1 MSGKTRGRRLP
12 ARVYWVRRLM
22 VLGIATLLVVGIGK
36 MLGGSSDG
44 SSGDDTAQNVAAA
57 SQHTQDPVPSSP
69 ATGEDATSGKHH
81 GKQADDP
88 VTPVAMPSGA
98 CAASDVA
105 ITPSVP
111 DPVAGGDI
119 SLVLDISSLNT
130 PACTWTMS
138 GKTLALKI
146 TSGNDLIWT
155 TTECARAIP
164 QQDMVLRQAQPT
176 RVKLTWDARRSEPGC
191 PVQTA
196 WALPGTYH
204 LHVAALAG
212 QPQDVTFLLT
222 TPSPAELTKTAHPH
236 NGHHGKKKQS
246 TVD

>member
-1 MSGKTRGRRLP
+1 
-12 ARVYWVRRLM
+12 M
-22 VLGIATLLVVGIGK
+22 VLGIATLLVVGIAK

-44 SSGDDTAQNVAAA
+44 SSGGDTAQNVAAT
-57 SQHTQDPVPSSP
+57 SQHTQGLVPSSP
-69 ATGEDATSGKHH
+69 ATGDSASSGKHH
-81 GKQADDP
+81 KKQADDP
-88 VTPVAMPSGA
+88 VTPVVMPSGP

-105 ITPSVP
+105 ITPSVR
-111 DPVAGGDI
+111 DPVAERGI
-119 SLVLDISSLNT
+119 SLLLEISSLET

-155 TTECARAIP
+155 TTECARAIS
-164 QQDMVLRQAQPT
+164 QQDLVLRQAQPT
-176 RVKLTWDARRSEPGC
+176 RVRLTWDARRSEPGC
-191 PVQTA
+191 PVRTA

-212 QPQDVTFLLT
+212 
-222 TPSPAELTKTAHPH
+222 
-236 NGHHGKKKQS
+236 HGKKKKS